1 MLVCWYSHRTAPWIS
16 SLINGKLLWSKGG
29 SFFCTD
35 AEARAGALHS
45 PDLQSGPAPNI
56 AGTGN
61 IDGSSGAKGF
71 LRHYCEHWHYLNG
84 TIGTPNPCAWPVA
97 PVVQVVSLEFYV
109 CLSPGFEPQVGGTF
123 DFIRK
128 NKNTKDSIVESALQ
142 RG

>member
-1 MLVCWYSHRTAPWIS
+1 MLVCWYSYRTAPWIS

-61 IDGSSGAKGF
+61 IDGSSGAKAPNIAGTGNIDGSSGAKGF

-97 PVVQVVSLEFYV
+97 PVVRVVSLEFYV
-109 CLSPGFEPQVGGTF
+109 F
-123 DFIRK
+123 
-128 NKNTKDSIVESALQ
+128 
-142 RG
+142 